1 MKINIKRI
9 FAKFNGNPKT
19 VNSLEEL
26 RKEYQT
32 YKSLI
37 SLSLKIETQDQTIE
51 LSLLSACNFIITGEV
66 QENILKNNK
75 KKDGN

>member
-1 MKINIKRI
+1 MKCSIKRI

-19 VNSLEEL
+19 LSSLEEL

-32 YKSLI
+32 YKSI
-37 SLSLKIETQDQTIE
+37 NSLSLTIETQDQQIE
-51 LSLLSACNFIITGEV
+51 LSLLSSCNFIITGEI

-75 KKDGN
+75 KDGN